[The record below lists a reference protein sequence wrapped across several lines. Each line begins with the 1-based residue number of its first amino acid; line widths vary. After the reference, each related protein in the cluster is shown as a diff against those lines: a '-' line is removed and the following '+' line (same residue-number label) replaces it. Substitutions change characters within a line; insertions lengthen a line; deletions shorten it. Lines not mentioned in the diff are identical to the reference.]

1 MFVHNI
7 DPVIF
12 SIGPLSIR
20 YYGVIYALGF
30 ILAYIFLKNA
40 SKRKELPIK
49 DDDADALIIYLMI
62 GVVVGARIFEIL
74 FYNPSYYFSNPS
86 EMIALW
92 HGGLSFHGGLAGGFI
107 AVLMF
112 CRKRRIELLQIA
124 DVIALP
130 AALALAFGR
139 IANFIN
145 GELYGTP
152 SNLPW
157 AVKFPGTDEF
167 RHPSQLYE
175 SLKNFVIFFVLL
187 IVRKPTLKKG
197 YIFGLFLL
205 LNGVMRFFIEL
216 VREPEMM
223 IGPLTMGQILSIPTV
238 IAGIWLMK
246 RKDSVH

>member
-12 SIGPLSIR
+12 SIGPVSIR
-20 YYGVIYALGF
+20 YYGLIYALGF

-40 SKRKELPIK
+40 SKRKELAIK
-49 DDDADALIIYLMI
+49 EDDADTLIIYLMI
-62 GVVVGARIFEIL
+62 GVVLGARLFEIL
-74 FYNPSYYFSNPS
+74 FYNPSYYFSNPT
-86 EMIALW
+86 EIIALW
-92 HGGLSFHGGLAGGFI
+92 HGGLSFHGGLFGGFAATLI
-107 AVLMF
+107 F
-112 CRKRRIELLQIA
+112 CRKRRIELLPIA
-124 DVIALP
+124 DLIALP
-130 AALALAFGR
+130 AVLALAFGR

-175 SLKNFVIFFVLL
+175 ALKNFVIFFVLL

-197 YIFGLFLL
+197 YTFGLFLL
-205 LNGVMRFFIEL
+205 MYGVIRFFIEF
-216 VREPEMM
+216 VKEPEMM
-223 IGPLTMGQILSIPTV
+223 IGALTMGQILSIPTV
-238 IAGIWLMK
+238 IIGIWLM
-246 RKDSVH
+246 RRRVSAD